1 MKLADRVYKI
11 SPSPTLA
18 LDAKAKEMLSQG
30 INVVNF
36 GVGEPDF
43 DTPQHIK
50 DAAIDAINKGF
61 TKYTPA
67 SGIAELKAAVVKKF
81 KEDNGLE
88 YKPSQVIVSVGAKH
102 SIFNAVMAVINE
114 GDECIIPAPYW
125 VSYPEMVNIAGG
137 KSVIIPLTEA
147 ENFKLTAEKLEKAI
161 TPKSKMIIL
170 NTPSNPTGSV
180 YNKEELKAVAD
191 VCKKHDIVIVS
202 DEVYEKLM
210 YDQAKHVSIAS
221 VSEDAYK
228 RTVTVNGVSKAYAMT
243 GWRIGYAAANQE
255 IVTAMSNIQGHVTT
269 NPTSISQKAAVA
281 GLLGPQEPLKKML
294 EAFRE
299 RADYT
304 YKRVNEIPG
313 FFCRKPLGA
322 FYVFP
327 NVAKVFGKKVAGQ
340 VIENADQLC
349 ALFLEKA
356 QVAIVPGSGF
366 GSPDNIRI
374 SYATSMEKIVDGLNR
389 VDALL
394 KGVL

>member
-1 MKLADRVYKI
+1 MRLADRVYKI

-18 LDAKAKEMLSQG
+18 LDAKAKEMASQG

-67 SGIAELKAAVVKKF
+67 TGIADLKAAVVKKF

-88 YKPSQVIVSVGAKH
+88 YKPSQVVVSVGAKH
-102 SIFNAVMAVINE
+102 SIFNAVMAVIGE

-137 KSVIIPLTEA
+137 KSVIVPLTEA

-161 TPKSKMIIL
+161 TPKSKLIIL
-170 NTPSNPTGSV
+170 NSPSNPTGAV
-180 YNKEELKAVAD
+180 YSREELKAIAG
-191 VCKKHDIVIVS
+191 VCKKHDIVMVS

-210 YDQAKHVSIAS
+210 YDQAKHISIAS
-221 VSEDAYK
+221 VSEDAYN

-243 GWRIGYAAANQE
+243 GWRIGYAAANPE
-255 IVTAMSNIQGHVTT
+255 LVKAMGNIQGHVTT

-281 GLLGPQEPLKKML
+281 ALLGPQEPLKIML
-294 EAFRE
+294 NAFRE
-299 RADYT
+299 RADFT
-304 YKRVNEIPG
+304 YERVNEIPG

-327 NVAKVFGKKVAGQ
+327 NVAKVFGKTVAGQ
-340 VIENADQLC
+340 VIKSADQLC
-349 ALFLEKA
+349 DIFLDKV

-389 VDALL
+389 VAALL
-394 KGVL
+394 EGAR